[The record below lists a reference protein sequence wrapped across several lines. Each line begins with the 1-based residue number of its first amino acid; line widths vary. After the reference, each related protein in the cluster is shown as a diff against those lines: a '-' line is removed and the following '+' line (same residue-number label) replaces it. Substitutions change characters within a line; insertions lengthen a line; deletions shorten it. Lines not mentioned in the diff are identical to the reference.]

1 MPRFIMT
8 NDGMLGI
15 SSDDEESGDEITAV
29 EDYELFFSTEKT
41 EGLSLDRIEK
51 FTTFNADQN
60 TVDEGCSIC
69 INDVEINKLMIRLNC
84 NHVFC
89 RECIIKWFENKVTCS
104 MCRKVYSN

>member
-15 SSDDEESGDEITAV
+15 PSDDEESGDEITAV
-29 EDYELFFSTEKT
+29 EDYELFFSYIKT
-41 EGLSLDRIEK
+41 EGLSPDRIEK

-60 TVDEGCSIC
+60 TLDEGCTIC
-69 INDVEINKLMIRLNC
+69 ISDVEINKLMIRLDC

-89 RECIIKWFENKVTCS
+89 RECIIKWFEKKVTCP

>member
-8 NDGMLGI
+8 NDGMLGL
-15 SSDDEESGDEITAV
+15 SSDEEDGYEIAAE

-41 EGLSLDRIEK
+41 EGLSPDRIEK

-69 INDVEINKLMIRLNC
+69 INDVEINKLMIRLDC

-89 RECIIKWFENKVTCS
+89 RECIIKWFETKVTCPI
-104 MCRKVYSN
+104 CRKVYSN